1 MPARRILAPTAVF
14 ASVAMI
20 WWLAGQAGWT
30 NTYLLPAP
38 SAVAAA
44 LADLA
49 ASGALLK
56 HTLVSLQRVLLGF
69 ALSVALA
76 LPLAVLLSASRA
88 VRVVLDPLL
97 EFVRQVPPLALIPLL
112 ILWLGIGE
120 AQKLGIIVLAS
131 FFPVFLGFRGGIA
144 GVDPKLI
151 EVGRV
156 AGLTHREILT
166 RIVLPSALPE
176 LVVGL
181 RISLGYSWRALVGA
195 ELIASSAGLGYMII
209 DAENLAR
216 TDIVLAGVLVIGAIG
231 LLSDLVLRLAVGRAF
246 PWLSANME
254 TARA

>member
-1 MPARRILAPTAVF
+1 MSVRRILVPTTVF
-14 ASVAMI
+14 ASVAAI
-20 WWLAGQAGWT
+20 WWLAGRAGWT
-30 NTYLLPAP
+30 NAYLLPAP
-38 SAVAAA
+38 SAVVDA
-44 LADLA
+44 LSELT
-49 ASGALLK
+49 ASGILLK

-76 LPLAVLLSASRA
+76 LPLAVLMSTSRPGRA
-88 VRVVLDPLL
+88 VLDPLL
-97 EFVRQVPPLALIPLL
+97 EFLRQVPPLALIPLL

-131 FFPVFLGFRGGIA
+131 FFPVFLGFRGGIS

-151 EVGRV
+151 EVGRI
-156 AGLTHREILT
+156 AGLTRREILR

-216 TDIVLAGVLVIGAIG
+216 TDIVLAGILVIGAIG
-231 LLSDLVLRLAVGRAF
+231 LLSDLLLRIAISRAF
-246 PWLSANME
+246 PWLSADLE
-254 TARA
+254 AARA

>member
-1 MPARRILAPTAVF
+1 MLSRRLLAPATVF
-14 ASVAMI
+14 AVVAMI
-20 WWLAGQAGWT
+20 WWLAGRVGWT
-30 NTYLLPAP
+30 NAYLLPAP
-38 SAVAAA
+38 SAVAGA
-44 LADLA
+44 LTDMA
-49 ASGALLK
+49 ASGVLLK
-56 HTLVSLQRVLLGF
+56 HTLISLERVLLGF
-69 ALSVALA
+69 VLSVALA
-76 LPLAVLLSASRA
+76 LPLAVLLSASRVA
-88 VRVVLDPLL
+88 RAVLDPLL
-97 EFVRQVPPLALIPLL
+97 EFIRQVPPLALIPLL

-156 AGLTHREILT
+156 AGLSQREILR

-216 TDIVLAGVLVIGAIG
+216 TDIVLAGILVIGAIG
-231 LLSDLVLRLAVGRAF
+231 LLSDFVLRLAIGHAF
-246 PWLSANME
+246 PWLSADLE
-254 TARA
+254 AAHA

>member
-1 MPARRILAPTAVF
+1 MPARRIIVPATVF
-14 ASVAMI
+14 ATVI
-20 WWLAGQAGWT
+20 LLWWMTHQAGWT
-30 NTYLLPAP
+30 NAYLLPAP
-38 SAVAAA
+38 SAVIAA
-44 LADLA
+44 LVDLA
-49 ASGALLK
+49 ASGLLLK

-69 ALSVALA
+69 GLSVALA
-76 LPLAVLLSASRA
+76 LPLAVLMSASRPA
-88 VRVVLDPLL
+88 RAVLDPLL

-120 AQKLGIIVLAS
+120 TQKLGIIVLAS

-144 GVDPKLI
+144 GVDPKLV

-156 AGLTHREILT
+156 AGLSRREILT

-216 TDIVLAGVLVIGAIG
+216 TDIVLAGILVIGTIG
-231 LLSDLVLRLAVGRAF
+231 LFSDLILRLAIGRAF
-246 PWLSANME
+246 PWLSAHLE
-254 TARA
+254 AARA

>member
-1 MPARRILAPTAVF
+1 MPARRLLAPTAVF
-14 ASVAMI
+14 ASVALI
-20 WWLAGQAGWT
+20 WWLAGRAGWT
-30 NTYLLPAP
+30 NAYLLPAP
-38 SAVAAA
+38 STVAAA
-44 LADLA
+44 LSDLA

-56 HTLVSLQRVLLGF
+56 HTLISLQRVLLGF

-76 LPLAVLLSASRA
+76 LPLAVLLSASRPA
-88 VRVVLDPLL
+88 RVVLDPLL

-156 AGLTHREILT
+156 AGLTRRDILT

-216 TDIVLAGVLVIGAIG
+216 TDIVLAGILVIGAIG
-231 LLSDLVLRLAVGRAF
+231 LLSDLVLRLAVTRAF
-246 PWLSANME
+246 PWLSADLE
-254 TARA
+254 AARA

>member
-1 MPARRILAPTAVF
+1 MPARRFLASTAVF
-14 ASVAMI
+14 ASIAMI
-20 WWLAGQAGWT
+20 WWLAGREGWT
-30 NTYLLPAP
+30 NAYLLPAP
-38 SAVAAA
+38 SAVVSA
-44 LADLA
+44 LSDLV

-76 LPLAVLLSASRA
+76 LPLAVLLSAIRLARA
-88 VRVVLDPLL
+88 VLDPLL
-97 EFVRQVPPLALIPLL
+97 EFIRQVPPLALIPLL

-156 AGLTHREILT
+156 AGLTRREILM

-216 TDIVLAGVLVIGAIG
+216 TDIVLAGILVIGAIG

-246 PWLSANME
+246 PWLSADLE
-254 TARA
+254 AARA

>member
-1 MPARRILAPTAVF
+1 MPARRILTPTAVF
-14 ASVAMI
+14 ACVAMI
-20 WWLAGQAGWT
+20 WWLAGRAGWT
-30 NTYLLPAP
+30 NAYLLPAP
-38 SAVAAA
+38 SSVIGA
-44 LADLA
+44 LSDLA

-76 LPLAVLLSASRA
+76 LPLAVLLSTSRLA
-88 VRVVLDPLL
+88 RAVLDPLL

-156 AGLTHREILT
+156 AGLGRRDILT

-216 TDIVLAGVLVIGAIG
+216 TDIVLAGILVIGAIG
-231 LLSDLVLRLAVGRAF
+231 LLSDLLLRLAILRAF
-246 PWLSANME
+246 PWLAADLE
-254 TARA
+254 AARA

>member
-1 MPARRILAPTAVF
+1 MPARRALTPIAVF
-14 ASVAMI
+14 ASVVLV
-20 WWLAGQAGWT
+20 WWLAGRLGWT
-30 NTYLLPAP
+30 NAYLLPAP
-38 SAVAAA
+38 SAVVAA
-44 LADLA
+44 LTDLA
-49 ASGALLK
+49 ASGALVK
-56 HTLVSLQRVLLGF
+56 HTLTSLQRVLFGF
-69 ALSVALA
+69 ALSTALA
-76 LPLAVLLSASRA
+76 VPLAVLLSASRPARA
-88 VRVVLDPLL
+88 VIDPLL

-131 FFPVFLGFRGGIA
+131 FFPVFLGLRGGIA

-156 AGLTHREILT
+156 AGLSRRDILT

-216 TDIVLAGVLVIGAIG
+216 TDIVLAGILVIGILG
-231 LLSDLVLRLAVGRAF
+231 LLSDLLLRRLIGHAF
-246 PWLSANME
+246 PWLSADLE
-254 TARA
+254 AARA

>member
-1 MPARRILAPTAVF
+1 MPARRLLAPTVVF
-14 ASVAMI
+14 ASVALI
-20 WWLAGQAGWT
+20 WWLSVRAGWT
-30 NTYLLPAP
+30 NAYLLPAP
-38 SAVAAA
+38 SAVIAA

-56 HTLVSLQRVLLGF
+56 HTLVSLQRVILGF

-76 LPLAVLLSASRA
+76 LPLAVLLSASRLA
-88 VRVVLDPLL
+88 RAVLDPLL
-97 EFVRQVPPLALIPLL
+97 EFIRQIPPLALIPLL

-131 FFPVFLGFRGGIA
+131 FFPVFLGFRGGIS

-151 EVGRV
+151 EVGRI
-156 AGLTHREILT
+156 AGLARHEILM
-166 RIVLPSALPE
+166 RIILPSALPE

-195 ELIASSAGLGYMII
+195 ELIASSAGLGYMIV

-216 TDIVLAGVLVIGAIG
+216 TDIVLAGILVIGAIG

-246 PWLSANME
+246 PWLSASLE
-254 TARA
+254 AARA

>member
-1 MPARRILAPTAVF
+1 MPARRIPIPATVF
-14 ASVAMI
+14 ASVI
-20 WWLAGQAGWT
+20 LLWWLAGQAGWT
-30 NTYLLPAP
+30 NAYLLPAP
-38 SAVAAA
+38 SAVAVA
-44 LADLA
+44 LSDLA
-49 ASGALLK
+49 GSGLLLK
-56 HTLVSLQRVLLGF
+56 HTLISLQRVLLGF

-76 LPLAVLLSASRA
+76 LPLAVLMSASRPA
-88 VRVVLDPLL
+88 RVLLDPLL

-156 AGLTHREILT
+156 AGLGRREILT

-216 TDIVLAGVLVIGAIG
+216 TDIVLAGILVIGAIG
-231 LLSDLVLRLAVGRAF
+231 LLSDLLLRLAIGRAF
-246 PWLSANME
+246 PWLSADLE
-254 TARA
+254 AARA

>member
-1 MPARRILAPTAVF
+1 MPARRILTPATVF
-14 ASVAMI
+14 ACVALI
-20 WWLAGQAGWT
+20 WWLAGRAGWT
-30 NTYLLPAP
+30 NAYLLPAP
-38 SAVAAA
+38 STVIAA
-44 LADLA
+44 LSDLV

-76 LPLAVLLSASRA
+76 LPLAVLMSASRPA
-88 VRVVLDPLL
+88 RAVLDPLL
-97 EFVRQVPPLALIPLL
+97 EFIRQVPPLALIPLL

-120 AQKLGIIVLAS
+120 TQKLGIIVLAS

-151 EVGRV
+151 EVGRI
-156 AGLTHREILT
+156 AGLTGRDILT

-216 TDIVLAGVLVIGAIG
+216 TDIVLAGILVIGAIG
-231 LLSDLVLRLAVGRAF
+231 LLSDLALRFALGRAF
-246 PWLSANME
+246 PWLSTDLEA
-254 TARA
+254 ARA